1 MSWIKISGLISPDTA
16 GDVLM
21 SRQKNVVCVAANMSL
36 EVCAS
41 N

>member
-16 GDVLM
+16 RDVLM
-21 SRQKNVVCVAANMSL
+21 SRQKYVFCVASNMPY
-36 EVCAS
+36 EVPAS